1 MRIAITN
8 PYAWPYVRRG
18 SERLLDNLARDLRNR
33 GHSVT
38 VHAMAPKAGIEDRD
52 GVEYRFM
59 RQRGRPAPRQFNQ
72 LHAFAIRLQAALASS
87 DAQVVFCLNY
97 FDAYAALRAR
107 ARFNKQYRVVFMSVG
122 IPTRAYFRAVPLDA
136 WFMRTVL
143 HHADAL
149 LVLSTFA
156 RDCLKRDW
164 HADADVLPPPV
175 ETARFAAGPDAP
187 TLPAPQPPCL
197 LFVGDVDEARKGAAL
212 VCRAFARI
220 RQTSLDATLVFAGR
234 ASEARR
240 LALLAMAGDAATR
253 EAIVFNGL
261 GQLDE
266 LPALFQSAS
275 VTVLPSV
282 WEAFGLVLV
291 ESLSAGT
298 PVVGARHGGIPDII
312 DNDLVGE
319 CFDPAPFDRESHN
332 VDGLVAALLS
342 VLARGKSETVRA
354 ACRTRAEDFSWA
366 RLGDSYER
374 RLLDLVA
381 QTPGGTR

>member
-1 MRIAITN
+1 MRVAITN
-8 PYAWPYVRRG
+8 PYAWPHVRRG

-33 GHSVT
+33 GHAVT
-38 VHAMAPKAGIEDRD
+38 VHAMAPTAGIEDRD
-52 GVEYRFM
+52 GVEYRFL
-59 RQRGRPAPRQFNQ
+59 RQRGRPVPRQFNE
-72 LHAFAIRLQAALASS
+72 LHAFAIRLQASLARS

-107 ARFNKQYRVVFMSVG
+107 ARFNKDYRVVFMSVG

-143 HHADAL
+143 RRADAL
-149 LVLSTFA
+149 LVLSRFA
-156 RDCLKRDW
+156 GDCLKRDW
-164 HADADVLPPPV
+164 HVEADVLPPPV
-175 ETARFAAGPDAP
+175 ETARFAPRPEAR
-187 TLPAPQPPCL
+187 TSPAPQGTCL

-212 VCRAFARI
+212 ACRAFARI
-220 RQTSLDATLVFAGR
+220 RQAYPDARLVFAGR

-240 LALLAMAGDAATR
+240 SALLAMAGDAGTR
-253 EAIVFNGL
+253 QAITFKGVGE
-261 GQLDE
+261 LDD

-275 VTVLPSV
+275 VTVLPAV

-312 DNDLVGE
+312 DSDLVGE

-332 VDGLVAALLS
+332 VDGLVAALHA
-342 VLARGKSETVRA
+342 VLARGKSAAVRA
-354 ACRTRAEDFSWA
+354 ACQARAEEFSWA
-366 RLGDSYER
+366 TLGPAYEQ
-374 RLLDLVA
+374 RLLALVA
-381 QTPGGTR
+381 RPPGSTS

>member
-8 PYAWPYVRRG
+8 PYAWPHVRRG
-18 SERLLDNLARDLRNR
+18 SERLLDNLARDLRSR
-33 GHSVT
+33 GHAVT
-38 VHAMAPKAGIEDRD
+38 VHAMAPHAGVEDRD
-52 GVEYRFM
+52 GVEYRFI
-59 RQRGRPAPRQFNQ
+59 RQRGRPVPRQFNE
-72 LHAFAIRLQAALASS
+72 LHAFAIRLQASLARS
-87 DAQVVFCLNY
+87 DADVVFCLNY

-107 ARFNKQYRVVFMSVG
+107 ARFNKSYRVVFMSVG

-143 HHADAL
+143 RHADAV
-149 LVLSTFA
+149 LVLSRFA

-164 HADADVLPPPV
+164 NVDADVLPPPV
-175 ETARFAAGPDAP
+175 ETARFATDCGARSE
-187 TLPAPQPPCL
+187 PAPHGPCL

-212 VCRAFARI
+212 ACRAFARI
-220 RQTSLDATLVFAGR
+220 RQTYSDATLVFAGR
-234 ASEARR
+234 ASEARQS
-240 LALLAMAGDAATR
+240 ALLELAGDAGTR
-253 EAIVFNGL
+253 DAIKFNGL
-261 GQLDE
+261 GQVDE

-312 DNDLVGE
+312 DSDLVGE

-342 VLARGKSETVRA
+342 VLARGKSATVRA
-354 ACRTRAEDFSWA
+354 ACQARAEEFSWA
-366 RLGDSYER
+366 RLGPRYEQ
-374 RLLDLVA
+374 RLLALVT
-381 QTPGGTR
+381 QPTRSTS